1 MSRLRTRV
9 FAVAVAA
16 SLMIGASAVQAQ
28 PARGNSGKGGAA
40 VSWVNAA
47 WTWLNAVWL
56 GVPAESGKGVSPIRS
71 ISAPLVV
78 SPGTTPTTGWPG
90 GGVQRNGNTG
100 SCIDPMGGGLDC
112 SV

>member
-16 SLMIGASAVQAQ
+16 SLLIGASAVQAQ
-28 PARGNSGKGGAA
+28 PARGNSAKGGAA
-40 VSWVNAA
+40 TSWIDAA
-47 WTWLNAVWL
+47 WTWLNAFWL
-56 GVPAESGKGVSPIRS
+56 GGVVESGKGVSPIRS

-78 SPGTTPTTGWPG
+78 SPRTTPPAYPG

-112 SV
+112 AM

>member
-28 PARGNSGKGGAA
+28 PARESSAGKGAA
-40 VSWVNAA
+40 ISWINAA
-47 WTWLNAVWL
+47 WTLLNGFWL
-56 GVPAESGKGVSPIRS
+56 GVPVESGKGVSPIRS

-78 SPGTTPTTGWPG
+78 SPSTTPPTGWPG
-90 GGVQRNGNTG
+90 GGVQRNGNSG

-112 SV
+112 AV